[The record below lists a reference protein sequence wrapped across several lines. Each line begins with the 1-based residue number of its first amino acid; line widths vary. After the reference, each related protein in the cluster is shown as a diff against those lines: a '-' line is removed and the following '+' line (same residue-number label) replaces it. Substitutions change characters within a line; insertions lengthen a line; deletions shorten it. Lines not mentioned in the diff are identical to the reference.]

1 MKYGIS
7 SSALYGRLE
16 TDQAVAFLRDS
27 GQCECAEVFF
37 QCPDEYRGKYLY
49 NVIEAARGLNV
60 VSMHMLSSSFEFM
73 MFSASEHGREYALRE
88 TFEAIH
94 AGHMLG
100 AKRYVYHGR
109 NRMLG
114 AKGGHPGLANAD
126 TVARALRPVVDEL
139 KRSDMVLALE
149 NVSWSEFSCPEF
161 GPLIAE
167 KLPEVRFT
175 LDNKQAVRAGYDY
188 HEYMEAMGDRL
199 DHVHVY
205 DFDDEGHECL
215 PGKGHVDFARFG
227 DELRERGYD
236 GAVIIEAYPNMYRD
250 KEELLEALEYVK
262 KTMGRG

>member
-1 MKYGIS
+1 
-7 SSALYGRLE
+7 
-16 TDQAVAFLRDS
+16 
-27 GQCECAEVFF
+27 
-37 QCPDEYRGKYLY
+37 
-49 NVIEAARGLNV
+49 
-60 VSMHMLSSSFEFM
+60 
-73 MFSASEHGREYALRE
+73 
-88 TFEAIH
+88 
-94 AGHMLG
+94 MLG

-188 HEYMEAMGDRL
+188 HEYMEAMGERL

-250 KEELLEALEYVK
+250 KEELLEALEYIK

>member
-16 TDQAVAFLRDS
+16 TDQALAFLRDS

-37 QCPDEYRGKYLY
+37 QCPDEYRGNYLY
-49 NVIEAARGLNV
+49 NIIEAARGLNV

-94 AGHMLG
+94 TGHMLG

-139 KRSDMVLALE
+139 KR
-149 NVSWSEFSCPEF
+149 
-161 GPLIAE
+161 
-167 KLPEVRFT
+167 EVRFT

-205 DFDDEGHECL
+205 DFDDEGRECL

-236 GAVIIEAYPNMYRD
+236 CAVIIEAYPNMYRD
-250 KEELLEALEYVK
+250 KEELLEALEYIK

>member
-16 TDQAVAFLRDS
+16 TDQALAFLRDS

-49 NVIEAARGLNV
+49 NIIEAARGLNV

-94 AGHMLG
+94 TGHMLG

>member
-7 SSALYGRLE
+7 TSALYGRLE
-16 TDQAVAFLRDS
+16 TDQALAFLRDS
-27 GQCECAEVFF
+27 GQCECVEVFF
-37 QCPDEYRGKYLY
+37 QCPDEYRGNCLY

-60 VSMHMLSSSFEFM
+60 VSMHMLSASFEFM
-73 MFSASEHGREYALRE
+73 MFSASERGREYALRE

-94 AGHMLG
+94 TGHMLG

-126 TVARALRPVVDEL
+126 AVARALRPVVDEL

-167 KLPEVRFT
+167 KLP
-175 LDNKQAVRAGYDY
+175 
-188 HEYMEAMGDRL
+188 
-199 DHVHVY
+199 
-205 DFDDEGHECL
+205 
-215 PGKGHVDFARFG
+215 
-227 DELRERGYD
+227 
-236 GAVIIEAYPNMYRD
+236 
-250 KEELLEALEYVK
+250 
-262 KTMGRG
+262 

>member
-16 TDQAVAFLRDS
+16 TDQALAFLRDS

-37 QCPDEYRGKYLY
+37 QCPDEYRGNYMY

-73 MFSASEHGREYALRE
+73 MFSASERGREYALRE

-94 AGHMLG
+94 TGH
-100 AKRYVYHGR
+100 
-109 NRMLG
+109 MLG

-161 GPLIAE
+161 GSLIAE

-227 DELRERGYD
+227 DELRERDYD

-250 KEELLEALEYVK
+250 KEELLEALESVK